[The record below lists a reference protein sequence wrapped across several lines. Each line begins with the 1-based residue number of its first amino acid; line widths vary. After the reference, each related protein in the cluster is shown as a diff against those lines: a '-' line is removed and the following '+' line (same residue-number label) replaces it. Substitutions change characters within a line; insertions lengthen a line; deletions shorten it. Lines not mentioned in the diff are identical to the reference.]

1 MLRGSGARG
10 AVARRSPGTRAEPLV
25 STRGDGASVQK
36 SEPKRGSAGRARASH
51 CSRSQR
57 RMGRSHTRADINA
70 FRSAGGSDP
79 VPRKCAKTEPARA
92 LCGQYLWDVRPE
104 LPLPR
109 PYGPGN
115 SVSQKGPDGTASG
128 LVAPRLPR
136 GRARPQRRYR
146 RSAGRD
152 RRDVETQT
160 RGDLGGKVA
169 GNISDDG
176 RRRSA
181 GPSLEG
187 ENYIHWPAPRRLPG
201 GITSAHLSCVVDRQ
215 VSDAYAGRFENR
227 DAALQQC
234 RLQGWQVGQ

>member
-79 VPRKCAKTEPARA
+79 VLRKCAKTEPARA
-92 LCGQYLWDVRPE
+92 LCGQYLWFVRPGP
-104 LPLPR
+104 PLPR

-115 SVSQKGPDGTASG
+115 SVSQKGADGNAAV

-136 GRARPQRRYR
+136 GRARSQRRYR

-152 RRDVETQT
+152 RRDAETQT
-160 RGDLGGKVA
+160 RGDLGGEIA
-169 GNISDDG
+169 GNISDYG
-176 RRRSA
+176 LGRSA
-181 GPSLEG
+181 APGTGG
-187 ENYIHWPAPRRLPG
+187 ENHIRWPAPRRFPG
-201 GITSAHLSCVVDRQ
+201 GMTATRRLAAILAADV
-215 VSDAYAGRFENR
+215 AGYS
-227 DAALQQC
+227 
-234 RLQGWQVGQ
+234 RLIGTDE